1 VNYTSQLWLFFV
13 LVFGAVIL
21 PGLDMALIL
30 GSALTGGR
38 HNGFAAVAGAIAGAA
53 CHSVIVALGIGVL
66 LKIPGTF
73 NTVLIAGTAY
83 IAWIGV
89 STLRSSAPA
98 TLANQA
104 APISAWVAFRRG
116 LANNMMNPNAYLFSL
131 AIFPQFIRPEY
142 GTIAL
147 QAFVLWAIIALT
159 QAGVYGSVVLA
170 AAQVRQGLATKPWA
184 DAMLRRLVGSMLIAI
199 AIWVGF
205 ESWRRL

>member
-98 TLANQA
+98 TLAN
-104 APISAWVAFRRG
+104 
-116 LANNMMNPNAYLFSL
+116 L
-131 AIFPQFIRPEY
+131 PQFIRPEY

>member
-1 VNYTSQLWLFFV
+1 MNYTSHLWLFFV

-21 PGLDMALIL
+21 PGLDMAFIL

-38 HNGFAAVAGAIAGAA
+38 RNGFAAVAGAIAGAA

-66 LKIPGTF
+66 LKIPGAF
-73 NTVLIAGTAY
+73 NTVLTAGTAY
-83 IAWIGV
+83 IAWIGIG
-89 STLRSSAPA
+89 TLRSSSPA
-98 TLANQA
+98 ALANQT
-104 APISAWVAFRRG
+104 APTSAWITFRRG

-142 GTIAL
+142 GPIAL
-147 QAFVLWAIIALT
+147 QAVVLWAIIALT
-159 QAGVYGSVVLA
+159 QASVYGSVVLG

-184 DAMLRRLVGSMLIAI
+184 DVLLRRLVGTMLIAI

-205 ESWRRL
+205 ESWRRW